1 MSTKNNSLTILIN
14 IMKVQSV
21 ISRRFDRLNAH
32 GIGFSDFVIL
42 SLLEKV
48 PGEKM
53 RRIDLAEKIGL
64 TASGVTRL
72 LSPLEKVGL
81 VNRESNLRDA
91 RVSYVVLTVAGKKL
105 YEEAKHTAELIAND
119 LLPPLK
125 ANDLKVLSET
135 LFLLGGNIY

>member
-1 MSTKNNSLTILIN
+1 
-14 IMKVQSV
+14 MKVQSV

-42 SLLEKV
+42 SLLEKA

-53 RRIDLAEKIGL
+53 RRVDIAEKIGL

-72 LSPLEKVGL
+72 LSPLEKIGL
-81 VNRESNLRDA
+81 IDRESNQRDA

-105 YEEAKHTAELIAND
+105 YDEAKPTAELLAME
-119 LLPPLK
+119 LLPSLK
-125 ANDLKVLSET
+125 ARGLKILSET
-135 LFLLGGNIY
+135 LFAIGGNI